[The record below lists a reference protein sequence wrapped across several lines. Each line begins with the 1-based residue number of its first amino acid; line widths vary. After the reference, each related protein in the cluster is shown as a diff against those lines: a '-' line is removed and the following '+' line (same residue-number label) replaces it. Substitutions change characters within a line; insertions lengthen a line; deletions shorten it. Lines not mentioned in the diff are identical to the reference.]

1 MERATLD
8 EKHRKAAAAALSE
21 SRKRPPSTT
30 LPTDPAAT
38 DANKR
43 VKLDHD
49 PSAATLPA
57 SILSAFDF
65 TTLPA
70 PLITEL
76 IVANLQAF
84 DERTLIGLV
93 QNYRQAMAAAAPV
106 AGPSTGAA
114 PMAAPVAVPAGAP
127 GASDMAAVAPI
138 APATTIP
145 TTGTP
150 VTAVST
156 SAPPAASESAQTTD
170 APTEPVP
177 PTEVKEEPVD
187 PLQMDIDQDELE
199 YEPDLLNQ
207 ELEPMQEDDEA
218 AALAALDTKAL
229 LALDFKIPPPRTL
242 SEPERDAFVKSSVAR
257 IWDGKDDLSVGGL
270 EVALGQGAGGV
281 GPGVNDMWM
290 LLIVRMVTRVVDPN
304 DEKSDDDDDDEN
316 PKKEE
321 EEDEQIVRLYE
332 RQDRLRRTLCDY
344 IMKDFSGR

>member
-1 MERATLD
+1 M
-8 EKHRKAAAAALSE
+8 
-21 SRKRPPSTT
+21 
-30 LPTDPAAT
+30 
-38 DANKR
+38 
-43 VKLDHD
+43 
-49 PSAATLPA
+49 
-57 SILSAFDF
+57 
-65 TTLPA
+65 
-70 PLITEL
+70 
-76 IVANLQAF
+76 ANLQAF

-93 QNYRQAMAAAAPV
+93 QNYRQVMAAATPV

-127 GASDMAAVAPI
+127 GASDIATVAPV
-138 APATTIP
+138 APAATSP

-150 VTAVST
+150 VTAVSS
-156 SAPPAASESAQTTD
+156 SAPPAASESAHTAD

-270 EVALGQGAGGV
+270 EVALGPGTGGV

-304 DEKSDDDDDDEN
+304 DEEKSDDDDEDEN
-316 PKKEE
+316 PKKEG